1 MENFFS
7 TAWQAAEAA
16 GTLIRESW
24 QQVKE
29 IHYKSAIDL
38 VTATDRRA
46 EEQIVHILLKN
57 FPGHSILAEEEN
69 TVDRPNSSY
78 RWIID
83 PLDGTTN
90 FVHAYPQVSV
100 SIALE
105 REGELILGLVYDP
118 LREERFRAT
127 KDQGAFLNQGR
138 IRVSNVDGLDKALLA
153 TGFPYDRRENA
164 NLYLAFFKAFMT
176 STQGIRRAGS
186 AALDLCYLA
195 CGRLDGFWELKLHP
209 WDTAAGSLIVREAG
223 GMLTDFSGK
232 GFSIWGEETLASNG
246 PIHAEMLEVL
256 AQVKALT
263 KPIAG

>member
-1 MENFFS
+1 MEHFFS

-24 QQVKE
+24 HQVKD

-46 EEQIVHILLKN
+46 EEQIVRILQKK
-57 FPGHSILAEEEN
+57 FPDHSILAEEEN
-69 TVDRPNSSY
+69 TIDHPHSRY

-90 FVHAYPQVSV
+90 FAHAYPQVSV

-118 LREERFRAT
+118 LREECFRAT

-138 IRVSNVDGLDKALLA
+138 IRVSNVEGLDKALLA

-164 NLYLAFFKAFMT
+164 DFYLAFFKAFMMRT
-176 STQGIRRAGS
+176 HGIRRAGS
-186 AALDLCYLA
+186 AALDLCYVA

-209 WDTAAGSLIVREAG
+209 WDTAAGSLILREAG

-232 GFSIWGEETLASNG
+232 EFSLWGEETLASNG
-246 PIHAEMLEVL
+246 LIHGEMLEVL
-256 AQVKALT
+256 AQIGALT
-263 KPIAG
+263 